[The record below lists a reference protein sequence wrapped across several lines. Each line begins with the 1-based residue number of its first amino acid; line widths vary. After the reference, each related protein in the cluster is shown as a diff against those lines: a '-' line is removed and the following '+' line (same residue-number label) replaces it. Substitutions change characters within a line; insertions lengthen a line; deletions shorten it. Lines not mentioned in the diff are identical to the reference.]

1 MKKKLLALALL
12 TGLSNTAA
20 ADTILGVYFGGDIWR
35 SSMDGDLS
43 YNTTAFT
50 TSYDETDNYRLYG
63 RFEHPIPLVP
73 NVALRFTNVDIE
85 GNSAGDKVSLKSVD
99 YTLYYEFL
107 DNDLISLDAGL
118 TLRQLEGD
126 YVDSS
131 NGVDESFDAP
141 LPMGYLMA
149 EVGIPMTPLTAFA
162 DVTAV
167 GLSGDAYSDAQIG
180 LSFMIN
186 PGYVL
191 DWSVRAGYRVQKLD
205 LDDIDNV
212 NADITIDG
220 MFLGLEGHF

>member
-1 MKKKLLALALL
+1 
-12 TGLSNTAA
+12 
-20 ADTILGVYFGGDIWR
+20 
-35 SSMDGDLS
+35 
-43 YNTTAFT
+43 
-50 TSYDETDNYRLYG
+50 
-63 RFEHPIPLVP
+63 
-73 NVALRFTNVDIE
+73 
-85 GNSAGDKVSLKSVD
+85 VSLKSVD

-126 YVDSS
+126 YVDST
-131 NGVDESFDAP
+131 NGVNESFDAP

-167 GLSGDAYSDAQIG
+167 GLSGDSYSDAQVG